1 MTDGQAIDVWF
12 GDGASHAEE
21 IGVVARLLSVD
32 VIAHE
37 GGDPSTMV
45 GDVTLPGD
53 APRWVIEAAVLRA
66 LEPKHLLFV
75 CVANSARS
83 QMAEGLSRSLA
94 PEGVAISSAGSEPT
108 RVRPQAIQAL
118 SEVGLDI
125 SGHTSN
131 GTNDVSGHVDAVIS
145 LCAEEVCPVWLGHAW
160 RLHWSL
166 PDPVGS
172 GQTPEEE
179 MDAFRSVRNELA
191 CRLTVLFRGSSE

>member
-37 GGDPSTMV
+37 GGGPSTMV

-125 SGHTSN
+125 SGHTSS
-131 GTNDVSGHVDAVIS
+131 GINDVSGHVDAVIS